1 MNEENNLEGI
11 VEPLR
16 VRIDKWL
23 WAARFYKTRAL
34 AIQAV
39 EQGKVLINA
48 ERVRPARAV
57 REGDTLSIR
66 RGPNITVVVVQAL
79 SLRRGP
85 AVDAQ
90 LLYEETAQSIAARRE
105 LAERLALEPQVDTGG
120 RPTKRA
126 RRQITRFTD
135 SY

>member
-1 MNEENNLEGI
+1 MAKKKMIEENNLEGV

-48 ERVRPARAV
+48 ERVRPARAGWDAWGNV
-57 REGDTLSIR
+57 PIHAPA
-66 RGPNITVVVVQAL
+66 RGATTFA
-79 SLRRGP
+79 
-85 AVDAQ
+85 
-90 LLYEETAQSIAARRE
+90 E
-105 LAERLALEPQVDTGG
+105 LH
-120 RPTKRA
+120 
-126 RRQITRFTD
+126 
-135 SY
+135 

>member
-1 MNEENNLEGI
+1 LESV
-11 VEPLR
+11 VESLH

-48 ERVRPARAV
+48 ERVKPARAV

-66 RGPNITVVVVQAL
+66 RGPYTTIIVVRAL

-85 AVDAQ
+85 AVQAQ
-90 LLYEETAQSIAARRE
+90 LLYEETPQSIAARQE
-105 LAERLALEPQVDTGG
+105 LAERLAMQPQADLGG

-135 SY
+135 GY

>member
-1 MNEENNLEGI
+1 LESV
-11 VEPLR
+11 VESLH

-48 ERVRPARAV
+48 ERVKPARAV

-66 RGPNITVVVVQAL
+66 RGPYTTIIVVRTL

-85 AVDAQ
+85 AVQAQ
-90 LLYEETAQSIAARRE
+90 LLYEETPQSIAARQE
-105 LAERLALEPQVDTGG
+105 LAERLAMQPQADLGG

-135 SY
+135 GY

>member
-1 MNEENNLEGI
+1 MIEENNLEGV

-57 REGDTLSIR
+57 REGDTLSVR
-66 RGPNITVVVVQAL
+66 RGPYTMVLVVQAL

-85 AVDAQ
+85 AVQAQ
-90 LLYEETAQSIAARRE
+90 LLYEETAQSIAARQE
-105 LAERLALEPQVDTGG
+105 LAERLALQPQVDTGG

-126 RRQITRFTD
+126 RRQMTRFTD